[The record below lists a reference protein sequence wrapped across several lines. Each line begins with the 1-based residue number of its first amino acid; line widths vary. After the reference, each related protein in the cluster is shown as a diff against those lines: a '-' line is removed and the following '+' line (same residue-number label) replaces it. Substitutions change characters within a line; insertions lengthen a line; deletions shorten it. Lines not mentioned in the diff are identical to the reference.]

1 MRPVIQFLLAMF
13 ILLSVLVIC
22 FLISLFGFQY
32 KDVVNTTAGGALG
45 FLCSLIANH
54 VIEKNENKD
63 DKETD

>member
-45 FLCSLIANH
+45 FLCFCIAKH
-54 VIEKNENKD
+54 LIEKIDKKD
-63 DKETD
+63 E